1 MADGQNGGI
10 PKSCLENQGG
20 MFDRLIVRPTDR
32 PMMMKIRL
40 STYLPRFRSL
50 SLSRCFICMLPLKLH
65 SALWGV
71 MDGMGWAHRWLGN
84 KVSGIE

>member
-1 MADGQNGGI
+1 MLLSGGIFLAGEVADGQNGGI

-50 SLSRCFICMLPLKLH
+50 SLSL
-65 SALWGV
+65 A
-71 MDGMGWAHRWLGN
+71 
-84 KVSGIE
+84 VSYVCYRSNFTQPCGG